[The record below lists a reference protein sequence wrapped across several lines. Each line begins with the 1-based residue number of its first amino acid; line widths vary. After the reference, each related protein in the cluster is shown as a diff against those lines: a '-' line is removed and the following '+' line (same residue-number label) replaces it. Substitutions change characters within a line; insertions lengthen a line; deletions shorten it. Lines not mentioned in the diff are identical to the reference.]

1 MVMVNVPSLNSGRK
15 VLPMKGTSIRVVAT
29 SIADRIT
36 APAAPANAQIYRD
49 RDRGGVSAGEV
60 IAGVAILGGLA
71 AVIAAAT
78 DNDDRYDRR
87 YDDPRYRTNGYPTGG
102 YYNDGY
108 NNGYYRGSSRYNQ
121 GQQVIQQCIQA
132 AQYEGRRYGSDV
144 RVTQIDDVDRI
155 RRGVRVRG
163 DLVVNEYDRRGS
175 RWGNR
180 YRNNYD
186 RGSFTCTV
194 QRGRVVDVNIRGI

>member
-1 MVMVNVPSLNSGRK
+1 MKNLKKAFFGSAVGAA
-15 VLPMKGTSIRVVAT
+15 VLVSA
-29 SIADRIT
+29 
-36 APAAPANAQIYRD
+36 AAPANAQYYRD

-71 AVIAAAT
+71 AVIAAAS

-87 YDDPRYRTNGYPTGG
+87 YNDPRYRTNGYPTGG

-163 DLVVNEYDRRGS
+163 DIVVNEYDRRGN